1 MAAIC
6 VFCASSEHI
15 DPKYVLLAEEVGT
28 RLAAGGHTL
37 VSGGARVSMMGAVA
51 RAARA
56 GGAHTVGV
64 MPQVLID
71 IEVGDVES
79 DELTIVDTMRAR
91 KQLMDDRSDVFVV
104 LPGGIGTFEE
114 LFEVWTAGSIGL
126 HTKPVFVLDP
136 DGFYDPLWT
145 YLESLVDKGFVRQ
158 HALDYLRRVS
168 TVDELFTVIEA

>member
-6 VFCASSEHI
+6 VFCASSEQI